1 MVPRDDGRREVF
13 ILMGVTG
20 VFDYLF
26 GILVTGIS

>member
-13 ILMGVTG
+13 ILMGVTD

-26 GILVTGIS
+26 GVLVTGIS

>member
-26 GILVTGIS
+26 GVLVTGIS